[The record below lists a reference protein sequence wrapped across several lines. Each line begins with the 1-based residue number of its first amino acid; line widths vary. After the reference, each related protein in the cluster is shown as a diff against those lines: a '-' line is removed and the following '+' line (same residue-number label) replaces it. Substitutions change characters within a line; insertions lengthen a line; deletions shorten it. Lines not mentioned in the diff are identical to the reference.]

1 MGEDK
6 LKLVTYCG
14 LYCGLC
20 AARGR
25 IPRQASKL
33 KDAMTKE
40 GYDQWGKDFLPGF
53 EGFWE
58 FLGNLCDPEKN
69 CPGCRQGGGP
79 PFCGI
84 RKCAQKR
91 GVDVCPFCDEF
102 PCDKVKMIAKGYTL
116 LIPGGE
122 RMKEIGIDAWI
133 AEQEQ
138 RAKTGFAYSDIRCH
152 PYDIP
157 RE

>member
-1 MGEDK
+1 MDN

-20 AARGR
+20 VARGR
-25 IPRQASKL
+25 IPRQASAL
-33 KDAMTKE
+33 RETMVKE
-40 GYDQWGKDFLPGF
+40 GYEQWAKDFRPGF

-58 FLGNLCDPEKN
+58 FLGNLCDPDKN

-84 RKCAQKR
+84 RKCAVKR
-91 GVDVCPFCDEF
+91 KVDVCAFCEEF
-102 PCDKVKMIAKGYTL
+102 PCEKVLMIAKGYPL

-122 RMKEIGIDAWI
+122 RMKEIGIEAWI
-133 AEQEQ
+133 AEQEE
-138 RAKTGFAYSDIRCH
+138 RATTGFVYSDIRRH